1 MKGVW
6 LAVFGVLSV
15 TKANAQILYIDY
27 MRPYNN
33 VYFQKESHMT
43 DRYIH
48 ESVIGDS
55 LIQGESWMK
64 LRSCVT
70 AQMNDSCS
78 PTRTNVTYL
87 RFKEVSTNGTM
98 VPYLF
103 SFYPPN
109 TIDSSR
115 VMDVDTTIIG
125 EGRTV
130 HFRRE
135 QSCIIDSQAYSN
147 CYHVYSA
154 TDSSSHDTYT
164 VEGIGLIK
172 DQQILNSAD
181 VKNSYFYLRKL
192 VQTATSSTKRREN
205 LPIRINHQVF
215 RIDGKF
221 YPVKVNGFSSV
232 STYLIN

>member
-1 MKGVW
+1 MTGVW
-6 LAVFGVLSV
+6 LAVFGVLGV
-15 TKANAQILYIDY
+15 TKVNAQLLYMDY

-33 VYFQKESHMT
+33 VYFQKKSHLT

-70 AQMNDSCS
+70 AQMNDSCNLS
-78 PTRTNVTYL
+78 RISITYL
-87 RFKEVSTNGTM
+87 RFKNALTNGAM
-98 VPYLF
+98 VPYLLAF
-103 SFYPPN
+103 TPPN
-109 TIDSSR
+109 YFDSSR
-115 VMDVDTTIIG
+115 VINTDTTITG
-125 EGRTV
+125 EGRV
-130 HFRRE
+130 VYFRRE
-135 QSCIIDSQAYSN
+135 QTCIIDSQTYSN

-164 VEGIGLIK
+164 VEGIGLVK

-181 VKNSYFYLRKL
+181 VKNSYFYVRKL

-205 LPIRINHQVF
+205 LPIRINHQAF